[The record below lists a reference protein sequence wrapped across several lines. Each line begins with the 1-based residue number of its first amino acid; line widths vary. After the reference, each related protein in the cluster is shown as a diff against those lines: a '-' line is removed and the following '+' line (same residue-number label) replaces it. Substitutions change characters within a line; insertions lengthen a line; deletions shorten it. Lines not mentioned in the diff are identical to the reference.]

1 MDDRS
6 LNERDT
12 LEYLNKQSS
21 TWISDLSN
29 EEKRA
34 ITKYTWNGK
43 EKKPRFYE
51 RMNAFLRGILIDIS
65 EKKMLARYSE
75 IISEALQKST
85 INENIVVFRTC
96 SEDYF
101 KDYEIGECFQIDQF
115 LSTSI
120 TRIGP
125 FARGINYKIYINKK
139 TSGCAFINQLSY
151 YKKQK
156 ELLIDKG
163 MFLRVLSRKRNLIE
177 MEVICNG

>member
-1 MDDRS
+1 MNLEGQNLES
-6 LNERDT
+6 LRKMIRHLQEENQELKTLLKKANITFNELT
-12 LEYLNKQSS
+12 EE
-21 TWISDLSN
+21 TTN
-29 EEKRA
+29 E
-34 ITKYTWNGK
+34 
-43 EKKPRFYE
+43 
-51 RMNAFLRGILIDIS
+51 D
-65 EKKMLARYSE
+65 
-75 IISEALQKST
+75 
-85 INENIVVFRTC
+85 IVVFRTC

-101 KDYEIGECFQIDQF
+101 KEYEIGECFQIDQF

-125 FARGINYKIYINKK
+125 FARGINYKIYINKN

>member
-1 MDDRS
+1 MNLEGQNLES
-6 LNERDT
+6 LRKMIRHLQEENQELKELLKKANITFNESKEET
-12 LEYLNKQSS
+12 
-21 TWISDLSN
+21 TN
-29 EEKRA
+29 E
-34 ITKYTWNGK
+34 
-43 EKKPRFYE
+43 
-51 RMNAFLRGILIDIS
+51 D
-65 EKKMLARYSE
+65 
-75 IISEALQKST
+75 
-85 INENIVVFRTC
+85 IVVFRTC

-101 KDYEIGECFQIDQF
+101 KEYEIGECFQIDQF

-125 FARGINYKIYINKK
+125 FARGINYKIYINKN